1 MFWGTTTIISPFSEH
16 TRLFLRA
23 LPFQLHVLS
32 RTMSGKVSSRCQ
44 KKQKSWMRDAG
55 CRKEGAGFGPGSE
68 NAFSPL
74 FPLPV
79 SPLIHE
85 ETTKQTQ
92 GWMRLGFVNVLGFGF
107 FFFSRHSLPPPPA
120 SLSSLHPSPK
130 NSANFHECKN
140 NQNLALCLITLYL
153 ITSTGS
159 DKGRIQCSC
168 LVQCCLI

>member
-1 MFWGTTTIISPFSEH
+1 MIAPQPVFWGTTTIISPFSGH
-16 TRLFLRA
+16 THWFLCA

-55 CRKEGAGFGPGSE
+55 WGKEGAGFGLGSE
-68 NAFSPL
+68 NAFFPL

-92 GWMRLGFVNVLGFGF
+92 GWMRFGFVNVLGFGLVF
-107 FFFSRHSLPPPPA
+107 VFFFSIHFHPHQPHSPPFSPA
-120 SLSSLHPSPK
+120 QKPL
-130 NSANFHECKN
+130 
-140 NQNLALCLITLYL
+140 Q
-153 ITSTGS
+153 TSTT
-159 DKGRIQCSC
+159 KTWPC
-168 LVQCCLI
+168 V

>member
-55 CRKEGAGFGPGSE
+55 CGKEGAGFGLGSE

-92 GWMRLGFVNVLGFGF
+92 GWMRLGFVNVLGFVVF
-107 FFFSRHSLPPPPA
+107 FFFQTFTSTPTSLT
-120 SLSSLHPSPK
+120 LLPSPQPK
-130 NSANFHECKN
+130 KLCK
-140 NQNLALCLITLYL
+140 LP
-153 ITSTGS
+153 
-159 DKGRIQCSC
+159 
-168 LVQCCLI
+168 